1 MVNLSNQTP
10 EEALEH
16 IVTALRAVGEPSR
29 LRILALLAQGE
40 LTVSELVS
48 VLGQSQPR
56 VSRHIKL
63 LASAGLVERL
73 PEGTWVFYRLADH
86 GLGQKLARGVVDLL
100 DHNDQ
105 VLERDLERLQA
116 VKHARIHAANRYFA
130 QVAQDWEHIRSLH
143 LSEGSVE
150 QQLRAEIGD
159 SHFRT
164 MLDIG
169 TGTGRM
175 LEVFASMTGHAIGI
189 DLNHE
194 MLNLARLNLE
204 KAGLKHCSVRHS
216 DLYTL
221 PFAASKFDLVTIH
234 QVLHYL
240 DEPATA
246 LAEAARVLAPGGILA
261 IVDFAPHQLEY
272 LRDQHAHRRLG
283 FTDHEVDR
291 WMRAAGL
298 GGMTR
303 KALHPQTL
311 EQGESHLTVKIWT
324 GRQARN
330 TTREEQ
336 LA

>member
-1 MVNLSNQTP
+1 MEQ
-10 EEALEH
+10 

-29 LRILALLAQGE
+29 LRILALLSHGE
-40 LTVSELVS
+40 LTVSELVN

-86 GLGQKLARGVVDLL
+86 GLGQKLANGVVALL
-100 DHNDQ
+100 DRKDQ
-105 VLERDLERLQA
+105 VLARDFERLQA
-116 VKHARIHAANRYFA
+116 VKHARVHAANRYFA

-150 QQLRAEIGD
+150 RQLRAEIGD
-159 SHFRT
+159 MHFKS

-175 LEVFASMTGHAIGI
+175 LEVFAASTESAIGI

-216 DLYTL
+216 DLYSL
-221 PFAASKFDLVTIH
+221 PFPAAKFDLVTIH

-240 DEPATA
+240 DEPGAA

-272 LRDQHAHRRLG
+272 LRQQHAHRRLG

-291 WMRAAGL
+291 WMRSAGL
-298 GGMTR
+298 TRITR
-303 KALHPQTL
+303 KALHPETR
-311 EQGESHLTVKIWT
+311 EPDEHHLTVKIWT
-324 GRQARN
+324 GRQTQDASK
-330 TTREEQ
+330 EEPV
-336 LA
+336 A

>member
-1 MVNLSNQTP
+1 M
-10 EEALEH
+10 EH
-16 IVTALRAVGEPSR
+16 LVTALRAVGEPSR
-29 LRILALLAQGE
+29 LRILALLSHGE

-86 GLGQKLARGVVDLL
+86 GLGQKLATGVVALL
-100 DHNDQ
+100 DLNDQ
-105 VLERDLERLQA
+105 VLARDYERLQA
-116 VKHARIHAANRYFA
+116 VKHARVHAANRYFA
-130 QVAQDWEHIRSLH
+130 QVAKDWEHIRSLH

-150 QQLRAEIGD
+150 RQLRAEIGD
-159 SHFRT
+159 MHFRS

-175 LEVFASMTGHAIGI
+175 LEVFAAKTDHAIGI

-194 MLNLARLNLE
+194 MLNLARLNLQ

-216 DLYTL
+216 DLYSL
-221 PFAASKFDLVTIH
+221 PFPAQKFDLVTIH

-240 DEPATA
+240 DEPGTA

-261 IVDFAPHQLEY
+261 IVDFAPHQLEF
-272 LRDQHAHRRLG
+272 LREQHAHRRLG
-283 FTDHEVDR
+283 FTDHEVER
-291 WMRAAGL
+291 WIRGAGL
-298 GGMTR
+298 GAMTR
-303 KALHPQTL
+303 KALHPQAHDAN
-311 EQGESHLTVKIWT
+311 EHHLTVKIWT
-324 GRQARN
+324 ARQARE
-330 TTREEQ
+330 TAPGEHM
-336 LA
+336 A